1 MGRRLAAA
9 VHVRDPRTNEWLIL
23 LPGEEPDEDLAEAI
37 THPDAW
43 EPGDDEGSEDGGEGD
58 PPAGG
63 TEPITTAPVP
73 APVVEPVVAPT
84 PSAVVEPVVEPTP
97 AADPKP
103 KARTRKQADEQ

>member
-9 VHVRDPRTNEWLIL
+9 VHVRHPKTNEWLIL

-43 EPGDDEGSEDGGEGD
+43 EPDDDEGQDDGGESD

-63 TEPITTAPVP
+63 TDPDPTPEP
-73 APVVEPVVAPT
+73 AP
-84 PSAVVEPVVEPTP
+84 SAETTP
-97 AADPKP
+97 APAAEAKP
-103 KARTRKQADEQ
+103 KTRTRKQADEQ

>member
-9 VHVRDPRTNEWLIL
+9 VHVLHPKTNEWLIL
-23 LPGEEPDEDLAEAI
+23 QPGDEPDEDLAEAI

-43 EPGDDEGSEDGGEGD
+43 EPDEDGEDGGEGD

-63 TEPITTAPVP
+63 TEPT
-73 APVVEPVVAPT
+73 PT
-84 PSAVVEPVVEPTP
+84 PEPTP
-97 AADPKP
+97 APETTPAAEAKP